1 MVEETLKRGKNLL
14 NLTYGSSFYY
24 LDEVEFKIKHMII
37 GSGISVTNALA
48 MQETVPFFETFAEA
62 SLYKKDIFMKRLAQI
77 PTKEE
82 RLVKATEFYHN
93 HGMLLTPSEQK
104 KITEIVNNPADE
116 CSSLPAL

>member
-1 MVEETLKRGKNLL
+1 MIEETLKRGKNLL
-14 NLTYGSSFYY
+14 KLSYGSSFYY
-24 LDEVEFKIKHMII
+24 LDEVEFKIKHIII
-37 GSGISVTNALA
+37 GSGMSVNNALA

-82 RLVKATEFYHN
+82 RLAKATEFYHN